1 MASTTAASVVS
12 VSTPAG
18 SSVSDEPVDSTTLHD
33 QSPLSHSQNDAMS
46 SSQTPQH
53 MGADIV
59 LPSPAASSANPNTPS
74 RITTHGSGTAGQN
87 PIIGEMNTLL
97 QMNGCR
103 NIQLQ
108 SKRNLDPKLVQFTP
122 EAGST
127 GNNKMFT
134 QSKTRIHNNKN
145 KPQGKS
151 PSSTADSKPIVHIA
165 SVSSPVIF
173 SPKVQKMTTPVV
185 TKNDNNNTLH
195 VKHEQ
200 VDPNI
205 GQMTPKQNSSHIAVA
220 DGMFLSPFF
229 LSPESKLATI
239 SGCNINI
246 GDSSLDA
253 VAKSDFE
260 KQDFSDS
267 ATFDGQYSKFYN
279 ILSSTDDT
287 LCYYV
292 ILPRFV
298 VESLALVIT
307 ICKRYVFAFIRRYI

>member
-1 MASTTAASVVS
+1 
-12 VSTPAG
+12 
-18 SSVSDEPVDSTTLHD
+18 
-33 QSPLSHSQNDAMS
+33 
-46 SSQTPQH
+46 
-53 MGADIV
+53 
-59 LPSPAASSANPNTPS
+59 
-74 RITTHGSGTAGQN
+74 
-87 PIIGEMNTLL
+87 
-97 QMNGCR
+97 
-103 NIQLQ
+103 
-108 SKRNLDPKLVQFTP
+108 
-122 EAGST
+122 
-127 GNNKMFT
+127 
-134 QSKTRIHNNKN
+134 
-145 KPQGKS
+145 
-151 PSSTADSKPIVHIA
+151 
-165 SVSSPVIF
+165 
-173 SPKVQKMTTPVV
+173 MTTPVV

-292 ILPRFV
+292 ILRKLHFQYLLQLQQKHLY
-298 VESLALVIT
+298 SLQFQLFLF
-307 ICKRYVFAFIRRYI
+307 FASLLYNT